1 MEKARVA
8 IIDLGTNTFNLLITE
23 VVGGSYRIL
32 AESKYPAKLGE
43 GGIHKATIT
52 EDAMSRGIEALTTHL
67 ITISEYQVD
76 SIFCFATSA
85 IRSAVNGAEFVR
97 KVKQDLG
104 LSIRVIPGDE
114 EAQTI
119 FDGIKQ
125 VVPLDNLYSLIM
137 DIGGGSVEFI
147 IANREG
153 IAWKESYNIGTARIL
168 ENFNYPDPIP
178 NKDVQQIR
186 DYINKELS
194 SLYDAIKKYPIYK
207 LVGSSGSFDTI
218 AAMIAKRE
226 YPLLDIS
233 KITNFKIE
241 NEYFSDLYNQLREGD
256 SHARRLIPGMD
267 VSRVDS
273 IVPACIMIKM
283 IVAKIKPKELWQCS
297 FSLKEGAIKQIINTE
312 L

>member
-23 VVGGSYRIL
+23 VVDNSYRIL

-52 EDAMSRGIEALTTHL
+52 DKAMERGIEALTAHL

-85 IRSAVNGAEFVR
+85 IRSATNGADFIK

-137 DIGGGSVEFI
+137 DVGGGSVEFI
-147 IANREG
+147 VANKNG
-153 IAWKESYNIGTARIL
+153 IAWKESYNIGTARII
-168 ENFNYPDPIP
+168 EQFSCSDPMT
-178 NKDVQQIR
+178 NKDVQVIKE
-186 DYINKELS
+186 YLNKELS
-194 SLYDAIKKYPIYK
+194 SLFDAIKKYPIYK

-218 AAMIAKRE
+218 ATMIAKKE

-233 KITNFKIE
+233 KITNFRID
-241 NEYFSDLYNQLREGD
+241 NEYFLDLYNILLESD
-256 SHARRLIPGMD
+256 SYARRLIPGMD
-267 VSRVDS
+267 PSRVDS
-273 IVPACIMIKM
+273 IVPACIMVQTVIS
-283 IVAKIKPKELWQCS
+283 KIKPKELWQCS
-297 FSLKEGAIKQIINTE
+297 FSLKEGAIFQIISTE